1 MRKEQKIG
9 ERGVADIIT
18 DHLLMFF
25 PNFDAFCDE
34 LPNRPTALIES
45 SGGSR
50 RGSGDPGGFPPLTL
64 GKKKKKKGS
73 QKEEKSQ
80 LKCLDPPLES
90 T

>member
-18 DHLLMFF
+18 DHLLIFF

-50 RGSGDPGGFPPLTL
+50 RGSGDPGGFPPLYF
-64 GKKKKKKGS
+64 
-73 QKEEKSQ
+73 E
-80 LKCLDPPLES
+80 
-90 T
+90 

>member
-18 DHLLMFF
+18 DHLLIFF

-50 RGSGDPGGFPPLTL
+50 RSSGDPGDPGDFPPLL
-64 GKKKKKKGS
+64 WVKKKKKES
-73 QKEEKSQ
+73 QKEEKPQ
-80 LKCLDPPLES
+80 LNVWIRH
-90 T
+90 